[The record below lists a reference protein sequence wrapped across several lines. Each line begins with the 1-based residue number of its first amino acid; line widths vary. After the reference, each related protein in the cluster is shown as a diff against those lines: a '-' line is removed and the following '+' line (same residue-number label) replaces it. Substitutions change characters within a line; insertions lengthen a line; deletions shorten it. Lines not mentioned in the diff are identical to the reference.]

1 MQRTSQLSQTGART
15 PPSNGMVRSLVALLV
30 LVLSNLVCDR
40 GFVAQAHA
48 RGLSQGGTPDGRIH
62 RGQREHGGD
71 ATEAERA
78 ELPNVTPASRA
89 AMAARFEALESA
101 VSALDRAVP
110 LDGQTKASGRLD
122 PMAMT
127 PLEVVTS
134 QYLSN
139 EGVFLHLRDYVDR
152 CGHISRLV
160 RIGTSEEGM
169 PIEAL
174 EISNTV
180 DAGLKDGKPHVKL
193 VATIHGDETA
203 GLPTTL
209 GIAEWLCANHETDV
223 DARDIVEG
231 AHVWVLP
238 VMNPDGYEAVT
249 RYNAN
254 GRDLNRDFPDQFRG
268 GMCMCPVGR
277 QAETKTIMEWTDQN
291 PFVSSL
297 VFHGGALVVNY
308 PLDGTPDGRTRYM
321 AAADDGTF
329 KHLAHIYADNHPVLH
344 TMRQRGFSNGITNG
358 AAWYTIYGGM
368 QDYNYLQGQTME
380 LTIELD
386 DVKSPPVSKLPQ
398 LYEQNKQPIVEF
410 IRATTVDALQGRVT
424 SSSGGDVGIK
434 GASVSIKGIDS
445 SVTTRDGGYFTRP
458 LKPGK
463 YTLVVEKKGYKTE
476 ETEVRVRAGDA
487 PNLLITLEQ
496 ADAGKKKKGDPKK
509 PQNPKKDPKKDPKKG
524 QKKGQKRPPNK

>member
-1 MQRTSQLSQTGART
+1 MI
-15 PPSNGMVRSLVALLV
+15 RSLVALILV
-30 LVLSNLVCDR
+30 LVLNLACDR
-40 GFVAQAHA
+40 GYVAQAHA
-48 RGLSQGGTPDGRIH
+48 RGLLQGGTAGGRVH
-62 RGQREHGGD
+62 RRQREHGGD

-78 ELPNVTPASRA
+78 ALPSVTPASRA
-89 AMAARFEALESA
+89 AMAARFEALEAS
-101 VSALDRAVP
+101 VSAPDRAAP
-110 LDGQTKASGRLD
+110 LSDTSNAEGGQGR
-122 PMAMT
+122 MAAT

-139 EGVFLHLRDYVDR
+139 EGVFLHLRDYVER

-209 GIAEWLCANHETDV
+209 GIAEWLCANHETDA
-223 DARDIVEG
+223 DAMDIVEG

-254 GRDLNRDFPDQFRG
+254 GRDINRDFPDQFRG
-268 GMCMCPVGR
+268 GMCMCPAGR

-329 KHLAHIYADNHPVLH
+329 KHLAHIYADNHPILH
-344 TMRQRGFSNGITNG
+344 TMRRRGFSNGITNG
-358 AAWYTIYGGM
+358 ASWYTIYGGM

-386 DVKSPPVSKLPQ
+386 DDKSPPVSKLPTI
-398 LYEQNKQPIVEF
+398 YEQNKQSIVEF
-410 IRATTVDALQGRVT
+410 IRATTVDALRGRVT
-424 SSSGGDVGIK
+424 ASSSGARGRPLVVGLK

-445 SVTTRDGGYFTRP
+445 SVTSRDGGYFTRP
-458 LKPGK
+458 LNPGK
-463 YTLVVEKKGYKTE
+463 YTLVVEKKGYKTQ
-476 ETEVRVRAGDA
+476 ETEIRVTAGDA
-487 PNLLITLEQ
+487 PDLLITLEQ
-496 ADAGKKKKGDPKK
+496 DYPGKKKKKGDAQKNKKKK
-509 PQNPKKDPKKDPKKG
+509 PGKKKKKKGDAQKKNPKKDPTNGKKKKN
-524 QKKGQKRPPNK
+524 PDNK

>member
-1 MQRTSQLSQTGART
+1 MKHTAQARHGRSTNPVAQTGTRA
-15 PPSNGMVRSLVALLV
+15 PCNVMVRALLALVV
-30 LVLSNLVCDR
+30 LVLANLVCDH
-40 GFVAQAHA
+40 GFYAQTYA
-48 RGLSQGGTPDGRIH
+48 RELSEGGATSGRIQ

-78 ELPNVTPASRA
+78 ELPLVTPASRA
-89 AMAARFEALESA
+89 AMAARFEALESNI
-101 VSALDRAVP
+101 SATDRASSLP
-110 LDGQTKASGRLD
+110 GPGKSSGGQDR
-122 PMAMT
+122 MAGT
-127 PLEVVTS
+127 PLEIVTS

-139 EGVFLHLRDYVDR
+139 EGVFLHLREYAGR

-160 RIGTSEEGM
+160 RIGTSLEGM

-180 DAGLKDGKPHVKL
+180 HAGLKDGKPHVKL

-209 GIAEWLCANHETDV
+209 GFAEWLCANHGTDT
-223 DARDIVEG
+223 DATEIVEG

-268 GMCMCPVGR
+268 GMCMCPAGR

-321 AAADDGTF
+321 AAADDETF
-329 KHLAHIYADNHPVLH
+329 KHLAHVYADNHEVLR
-344 TMRQRGFSNGITNG
+344 TMRQRGFANGITNG
-358 AAWYTIYGGM
+358 AAWYTIFGGM

-386 DVKSPPVSKLPQ
+386 DIKSPPVSQLPMIFAA
-398 LYEQNKQPIVEF
+398 NKRSIIEF
-410 IRATTVDALQGRVT
+410 IRATTVDALRGRVT
-424 SSSGGDVGIK
+424 ASSSSGGDVGVK

-445 SVTTRDGGYFTRP
+445 SVLTRDGGYFTRP

-463 YTLVVEKKGYKTE
+463 YTLVVEKNGYKTE
-476 ETEVRVRAGDA
+476 EMQVTVRAGGA
-487 PNLLITLEQ
+487 PDLLITLEQ
-496 ADAGKKKKGDPKK
+496 AGVGENKKNKKKKKKKEKKGPKK
-509 PQNPKKDPKKDPKKG
+509 KG
-524 QKKGQKRPPNK
+524 RTE

>member
-1 MQRTSQLSQTGART
+1 MNQVSQTGTRT
-15 PPSNGMVRSLVALLV
+15 WPCTTMVRSLLALLV

-40 GFVAQAHA
+40 GFVAQVYA
-48 RGLSQGGTPDGRIH
+48 RELSHGGTGSGKIH
-62 RGQREHGGD
+62 RGLREHGGD

-78 ELPNVTPASRA
+78 ELPSVTPASRA
-89 AMAARFEALESA
+89 AMAARFEALESKI
-101 VSALDRAVP
+101 SALDRSAPLKGLAKLATTP
-110 LDGQTKASGRLD
+110 LD
-122 PMAMT
+122 
-127 PLEVVTS
+127 VVTS

-139 EGVFLHLRDYVDR
+139 QDLFLHLRDYVER
-152 CGHISRLV
+152 CGDISRLV

-180 DAGLKDGKPHVKL
+180 NKGLKDGKPHVKL

-209 GIAEWLCANHETDV
+209 GIAEWLCANHEVDV
-223 DARDIVEG
+223 DAREIVEG
-231 AHVWVLP
+231 VHVWVLP

-254 GRDLNRDFPDQFRG
+254 GRDLNRDFPDQYRG
-268 GMCMCPVGR
+268 GMCMCPAGR
-277 QAETKTIMEWTDQN
+277 QAETKMIMEWVDQY

-321 AAADDGTF
+321 AAADDATF

-344 TMRQRGFSNGITNG
+344 TMKQRGFSNGITNG

-386 DVKSPPVSKLPQ
+386 DIKSPPVSKLPKIF
-398 LYEQNKQPIVEF
+398 EQNKESIVEF
-410 IRATTVDALQGRVT
+410 IRATTVDALRGRVT
-424 SSSGGDVGIK
+424 ASSSGGGDVGLK

-445 SVTTRDGGYFTRP
+445 SVNTRDGGYFTRP
-458 LKPGK
+458 LSPGK
-463 YTLVVEKKGYKTE
+463 FTLVVEKKGYKTKE
-476 ETEVRVRAGDA
+476 KEVRVRAGGA
-487 PNLLITLEQ
+487 PDLIITLEKV
-496 ADAGKKKKGDPKK
+496 DAGEKKKKGDAQKNKK
-509 PQNPKKDPKKDPKKG
+509 KNPKKDPKKGRKKPPSKN
-524 QKKGQKRPPNK
+524 KK